1 MNEENSIS
9 QLQGAIFKLYGSL
22 GLESVGF
29 GSLRGCRVRGA
40 SEVMRQSMQEG
51 VEMTLPA

>member
-9 QLQGAIFKLYGSL
+9 QLQGAIFKLYGGL

-40 SEVMRQSMQEG
+40 SEVVRQSMQEG